1 MNVAVVRDFQRM
13 SDISRKVQERFKDHP
28 EIVEAFTKVVIN
40 AHAKVSPPDGPAQL
54 SDVIATLVK
63 MFEEIEEI
71 FSGKANDLLD
81 ALIEAQ
87 PNRLLIKEARKKLGT
102 NRREPKK
109 KKN

>member
-1 MNVAVVRDFQRM
+1 
-13 SDISRKVQERFKDHP
+13 
-28 EIVEAFTKVVIN
+28 
-40 AHAKVSPPDGPAQL
+40 
-54 SDVIATLVK
+54 